1 MNVDARPDPI
11 DLSAI
16 SRNLNRGADGIWHA
30 PGHQDLRFNED
41 AEIDW
46 ERIELESF
54 WYRYRNRYFLDV
66 LNRFPPTGTLFEIG
80 AGNGAVAL
88 AVQRAGR
95 PVVAI
100 EPTVRMAKYAK
111 SRGVTNV
118 ACLFVDDA
126 QFSEGSLE
134 NVGMFDILE
143 HVPDDAGFLSRTRR
157 LMPAGGRLY
166 CAVPSYQSLWSH
178 EDAEAHHIRRY
189 LLSDLCRKIET
200 AGFAVEHASYY
211 FLPLLL
217 PILICRT
224 IPSLLKVRTH
234 RTRSTAQQEHQV
246 GHGLIARIIDITLG
260 AELRFLS
267 SGRSLPL
274 GASCCVVARAA

>member
-1 MNVDARPDPI
+1 MTVGAPPEPI

-16 SRNLNRGADGIWHA
+16 SGGLVRGEDGIWFS
-30 PGHQDLRFNED
+30 PGHHDLRFNED

-46 ERIELESF
+46 ESIEQKSF

-66 LNRFPPTGTLFEIG
+66 LNRFPPAGTLFEIG
-80 AGNGAVAL
+80 AGNGAVTL
-88 AVQRAGR
+88 AIQRVGW
-95 PVVAI
+95 PIVAI
-100 EPTVRMAKYAK
+100 EPTVRMAKHAK
-111 SRGVTNV
+111 SRGVMNV
-118 ACLFVDDA
+118 ACSFVDDA
-126 QFSEGSLE
+126 QFSEGSLK

-143 HVPDDAGFLSRTRR
+143 HIPDDARFLSRTRH
-157 LMPAGGRLY
+157 LMPVGGRLY

-178 EDAEAHHIRRY
+178 EDTEADHIRRY
-189 LLSDLCRKIET
+189 LLSDLCRKIEA

-246 GHGLIARIIDITLG
+246 GDGLIAWIVNITLG

-267 SGRSLPL
+267 SGRSLPM
-274 GASCCVVARAA
+274 GASCCVVARAV

>member
-1 MNVDARPDPI
+1 MTDDARPEPI

-16 SRNLNRGADGIWHA
+16 SGNLVRGEDGIWFSLDH
-30 PGHQDLRFNED
+30 HDLRFNED

-46 ERIELESF
+46 ESIEQKSF

-80 AGNGAVAL
+80 AGNGAVTL
-88 AVQRAGR
+88 AIQRAGR
-95 PVVAI
+95 PIVAI
-100 EPTVRMAKYAK
+100 EPTVRMAKHAR
-111 SRGVTNV
+111 SRGILNV
-118 ACLFVDDA
+118 ACSFLDDA

-157 LMPAGGRLY
+157 LMPPGGRLY
-166 CAVPSYQSLWSH
+166 CAVPAYQSLWSH
-178 EDAEAHHIRRY
+178 EDTEADHIRRY
-189 LLSDLCRKIET
+189 LLSDLCRKMEG

-246 GHGLIARIIDITLG
+246 GNGLIARLVDITLR

-274 GASCCVVARAA
+274 GASCCVVARAV